1 MTKIPLK
8 PKKIPKYHRNLKSN
22 QNTPE
27 TQKMTEMPPNLK
39 MKKEK
44 PHSYQRILNSF
55 SFQFKFKCFL
65 TQNQQQIKRKSLEKW
80 INSVLNYFH
89 LYRSKVYMKSFFLEE
104 VVHQLEHLIV
114 LISVL
119 DMSCSIYGTFIRK
132 KVFKYWQSDTIS
144 NYQAKMNSL

>member
-1 MTKIPLK
+1 
-8 PKKIPKYHRNLKSN
+8 
-22 QNTPE
+22 
-27 TQKMTEMPPNLK
+27 
-39 MKKEK
+39 
-44 PHSYQRILNSF
+44 
-55 SFQFKFKCFL
+55 
-65 TQNQQQIKRKSLEKW
+65 
-80 INSVLNYFH
+80 
-89 LYRSKVYMKSFFLEE
+89 MKSFFYYYFLEE